1 MAPAD
6 SEHFKIGVDG
16 TMETSSSS
24 TLLNG
29 ARLMIVD
36 DERTTR
42 LSLSEIFTLRGAQVT
57 TAADGQEAIDL
68 LHQSAFDLIVLDLK
82 MPGMSGLQVLEEAQH
97 IAPTTVVI
105 LLTAHASVD
114 SAISALR
121 RGVFDYV
128 LKPAQPR
135 AIVEAVERGLVK
147 RQEHLRRQNLV
158 GLMEQT
164 VNALKGSE
172 PASGS
177 RVPPAATSSGPIQ
190 VGPLRVDLQR
200 REARLSDEP
209 LVLTPTEF
217 DTLAYLVQHADRVV
231 SCRELVRAV
240 HGYDATEREARPI
253 MRVHIHRLR
262 QKIEADAIHPERL
275 LTVRAAGYMLVVEP
289 RPRPNP

>member
-1 MAPAD
+1 MDP
-6 SEHFKIGVDG
+6 I
-16 TMETSSSS
+16 TSS

-29 ARLMIVD
+29 ARLLIVD

-42 LSLSEIFTLRGAQVT
+42 LSLSEIFTLRGAHVA

-82 MPGMSGLQVLEEAQH
+82 MPGMSGLQVLEEAQR
-97 IAPTTVVI
+97 IAPATVVI

-121 RGVFDYV
+121 HGVFDYV

-135 AIVEAVERGLVK
+135 AIVETVERGLVK
-147 RQEHLRRQNLV
+147 RQEHMRRQNLV

-164 VNALKGSE
+164 VSALRGGDKPSTE
-172 PASGS
+172 RPSL
-177 RVPPAATSSGPIQ
+177 TSSTGPIQ
-190 VGPLRVDLQR
+190 IGPIRIDLQR
-200 REARLSDEP
+200 REAHLSDEV

-217 DTLAYLVQHADRVV
+217 DTLAYLAQHADRVV

-240 HGYDATEREARPI
+240 HGYDTTEHEARPI

-262 QKIEADAIHPERL
+262 QKIESDAMQPERL

-289 RPRPNP
+289 RPRPGQ